1 MILAAVST
9 ILISPAFAQTNP
21 GNNGHHHHGARGHHH
36 GAPAPMDGSPARG
49 LGSILGQRRWSS
61 LTGRE
66 RQIILTLVVEG
77 LSNKGI
83 GRRLNLSEGTV
94 KVHLHNIY
102 QKLEVNKRTALVTI
116 AYAHCEQLQQHFA
129 SLNPA

>member
-1 MILAAVST
+1 MVIIITALAAIIT
-9 ILISPAFAQTNP
+9 PAPIDRSPTRGP
-21 GNNGHHHHGARGHHH
+21 GN
-36 GAPAPMDGSPARG
+36 
-49 LGSILGQRRWSS
+49 ILGQRRWLS

-66 RQIILTLVVEG
+66 RQIILTLVVGG

-102 QKLEVNKRTALVTI
+102 QKLEVNKRTALVAI
-116 AYAHCEQLQQHFA
+116 VHAHHGELQQQIA
-129 SLNPA
+129 SDWRTDERRMEVGRI